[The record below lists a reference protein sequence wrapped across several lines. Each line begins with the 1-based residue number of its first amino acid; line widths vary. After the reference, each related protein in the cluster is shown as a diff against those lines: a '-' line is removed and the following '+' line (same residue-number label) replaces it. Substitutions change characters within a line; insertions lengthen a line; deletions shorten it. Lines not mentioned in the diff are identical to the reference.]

1 MTDHNQNHQPFPPPA
16 PSDPTDQLQAELQGE
31 GQGRGPA
38 QGQIQAALDADLN
51 SNGNLNLTGNEN
63 HNTNHDSSVASATS
77 NVNVDISADLKPAG
91 ITDSNN
97 YGSFNTIEISHTTT
111 WQGSQDLADAL
122 NHFNNGDGSLLFMPQ
137 TVEQSFSG
145 GSTNTAIAM
154 DQVNSLV
161 ANNNASDISLHNS
174 GDHLFGGDHIGN
186 GANGGS
192 ALADVGD
199 GATSAA
205 AGATAQ
211 LDAFT
216 QSIVLGANIQY
227 NNFNTSVV
235 GHDSSVTVSSDPM
248 HHHS

>member
-1 MTDHNQNHQPFPPPA
+1 MADHNQYHQPSPPSVDPA
-16 PSDPTDQLQAELQGE
+16 DQLQAPLQGE
-31 GQGRGPA
+31 GQGQGEA
-38 QGQIQAALDADLN
+38 QGQIQAALDANL
-51 SNGNLNLTGNEN
+51 NGNDN
-63 HNTNHDSSVASATS
+63 HNANTNTNYDSSVASATS
-77 NVNVDISADLKPAG
+77 NVNVDISADLKPAS

-97 YGSFNTIEISHTTT
+97 DGSFNTIEISHTTT
-111 WQGSQDLADAL
+111 WEQGSQDLADAL
-122 NHFNNGDGSLLFMPQ
+122 NHFNNGDGSLMFMPQ

-161 ANNNASDISLHNS
+161 ANNNASDISLSNS

-199 GATSAA
+199 GATSAT

-235 GHDSSVTVSSDPM
+235 GHDSTVTVSSDPM